1 MLLYNII
8 YAAWYSCTKVGSGL
22 GIYCIYII
30 LINFIYL
37 CIDILFKQLTFQ
49 GIELYK

>member
-1 MLLYNII
+1 MQHGII
-8 YAAWYSCTKVGSGL
+8 VQKYGL